1 MLSLEDETMNKRI
14 IKAVKNG
21 NEFKADWLRAQRY
34 MRCTFY
40 MAQEIAREV
49 QTECIMNRCGKG
61 RVWC

>member
-1 MLSLEDETMNKRI
+1 MNKRI

-40 MAQEIAREV
+40 MAQEIAREI
-49 QTECIMNRCGKG
+49 QAECITNRCGKG
-61 RVWC
+61 RAWC